1 MVCVVSKLP
10 MRQLTKLKESEVF
23 IVFSKLPMRQLT
35 KGSELGFDGEF
46 SKLPMRQLTMRRGE
60 VLGLRCF

>member
-1 MVCVVSKLP
+1 MSMVSKLP
-10 MRQLTKLKESEVF
+10 MRQLTLTLISNLP
-23 IVFSKLPMRQLT
+23 ISFSKLPMRQLT

>member
-1 MVCVVSKLP
+1 
-10 MRQLTKLKESEVF
+10 MRQLTF
-23 IVFSKLPMRQLT
+23 TCRGAIPDTFSKLPMRQLT